1 MSKRLTPEQAVLS
14 GSKVKATLQ
23 QIETGNP
30 GLVRLDWLRFSVPLD
45 ALLLGCPGL
54 PLDLDSLA
62 LMDRRGRDTVRD
74 ARRAGLDHDGFDNAM
89 QVSKAGAAYL
99 VEILA
104 GSLEVGHTEDRGMD
118 YYSVRTALMYAGEVV
133 GWVLAG
139 GKSQA
144 QAGTVHFNLFGS
156 ALLQVPVS
164 ALAVLRSWL
173 ESSNGTITRVDLS
186 LDVWQGL
193 DITEVPKAW
202 MAGVFDVRGKRP
214 KQAEQGSWTAG
225 HSRTFYVGSR
235 ASGKLCRV
243 YEKGHELF
251 GHEHGDPWVRIEV
264 EYRNSCRLI
273 DYGVLDRPGDYFA
286 GAYQWCADRLEEAA
300 AQFEAQK
307 LSMTVGADALKD
319 KTAEAAVTRVARW
332 VKRTAAPAIAAFLDH
347 SGDAFFDLIEDQS
360 HRITGRLKGFDRAS
374 IARAFQQVTAQF
386 APSPALTI

>member
-1 MSKRLTPEQAVLS
+1 MAKRLTPEQVVLA
-14 GSKVKATLQ
+14 GLKIKATLAQ
-23 QIETGNP
+23 VETENP

-45 ALLLGCPGL
+45 ALLLGCPGV
-54 PLDLDSLA
+54 PFDLDALA

-74 ARRAGLDHDGFDNAM
+74 ARRAGIEHDGFDNAM

-104 GSLEVGHTEDRGMD
+104 GALEVGHTDDRGMD
-118 YYSVRTALMYAGEVV
+118 YYSVRTALMYCGEVV

-156 ALLQVPVS
+156 ALLNVPV
-164 ALAVLRSWL
+164 ARYPALRSWI

-193 DITEVPKAW
+193 DVGLLPDTW
-202 MAGVFDVRGKRP
+202 RAGEFDVRGKRP
-214 KQAEQGSWTAG
+214 KAVLAGEWPAG
-225 HSRTFYVGSR
+225 HSRTFYAGSR
-235 ASGKLCRV
+235 PSGKLVRV
-243 YEKGHELF
+243 YEKGDEQF

-264 EYRNSCRLI
+264 EYRNACRII

-286 GAYQWCADRLEEAA
+286 GAYQWCADRLEETRAH
-300 AQFEAQK
+300 FEAQK
-307 LSMTVGADALKD
+307 LLVVNRGDALKD

-332 VKRTAAPAIAAFLDH
+332 IKRTAAPAIAAFLDH
-347 SGDAFFDLIEDQS
+347 SGDAFFTLIEGECD
-360 HRITGRLKGFDRAS
+360 RVTGRLKGFDRPS
-374 IARAFQQVTAQF
+374 LRRAFEHVAAQV
-386 APSPALTI
+386 APSPVPTF